1 MATIFSYFRLI
12 LFLGGVLVG
21 VQVPVFVHQ
30 YGNTLEAHFK
40 ESQSSLHEFQNN
52 AREYFGGDME
62 ALIAHY
68 QKNGDPVFQEG
79 GKSIQSIY
87 ARFIE
92 LKKAVADFRESVWNA
107 YAQAIIYP
115 LSDIRK
121 EVLDHYAYAV
131 KLDFG
136 AILFGLVSGFVL
148 AVFGELALRGL
159 ISALLSVNRRLQPG
173 LGRS

>member
-1 MATIFSYFRLI
+1 MSTIFSYLRLI
-12 LFLGGVLVG
+12 LFLGGVLAG

-40 ESQSSLHEFQNN
+40 ESESGMREFQDN

-79 GKSIQSIY
+79 GKSIRSIY

-92 LKKAVADFRESVWNA
+92 LKKAVADFRESAWNA
-107 YAQAIIYP
+107 YAQAIVYP

-148 AVFGELALRGL
+148 AVLGELVLRGL
-159 ISALLSVNRRLQPG
+159 VGALLSLNRRLQPDP
-173 LGRS
+173 GRG